1 MLTSV
6 TKRQFMEIIEKFPK
20 NVKRKSFLNIHFSGS
35 EWFDNEKLIAK
46 DNYNRVTC
54 RTTYL
59 VEDTYEP
66 ANTL

>member
-35 EWFDNEKLIAK
+35 EWFDNE
-46 DNYNRVTC
+46 
-54 RTTYL
+54 
-59 VEDTYEP
+59 
-66 ANTL
+66 